1 MDVQSDWPRARRALI
16 FSGLVFRV
24 GVVERDLTI
33 FSGREARK
41 APKQL
46 IVLGT
51 CHVLGIV

>member
-1 MDVQSDWPRARRALI
+1 LI